1 MNSEFGFL
9 FNSMTSCTFH
19 KLPQSGDVDI
29 SWITKQLWLPPF
41 LFYLYVCTGTR
52 WTCKLPMKRPQLART
67 ILLWYISANYCITH
81 ALTFKIFKSS
91 VIVEIFFMG
100 TTLLVI
106 LDQTI
111 RFFFKLLQ
119 LLHSPESKAGKTV
132 TLLKIRFWLLD
143 HFKWGV
149 RQTRP
154 IILHQQCLKR
164 LDRTSPHPS

>member
-9 FNSMTSCTFH
+9 FSSMTSCTFH

-52 WTCKLPMKRPQLART
+52 WTCKLPMKRLQLTRT
-67 ILLWYISANYCITH
+67 ILLWDISANYCITH

-91 VIVEIFFMG
+91 VIVETFFMG

-111 RFFFKLLQ
+111 RFFLSYYSYDIPLNQKLEKH
-119 LLHSPESKAGKTV
+119 LLYWKSGFD
-132 TLLKIRFWLLD
+132 FW
-143 HFKWGV
+143 
-149 RQTRP
+149 
-154 IILHQQCLKR
+154 IILNGV
-164 LDRTSPHPS
+164 LDRPDQ